1 MHGILPSCLDWCSYL
16 LLELLYK
23 LQKQICR
30 TVVTSLAASVE
41 PLAHRQNVASL
52 SLFYKYYF
60 AGRCPSEP
68 AQLVLLTYTGGRSTH
83 YSDRLH
89 NFSVIIPWCY
99 KDVYINRFFPCVAK
113 LWNSL
118 PMECFPLIYN
128 LSGFK
133 SRINRHL
140 SSVGSF

>member
-1 MHGILPSCLDWCSYL
+1 MSGLVLQL

-30 TVVTSLAASVE
+30 IVVTSLAASVE
-41 PLAHRQNVASL
+41 PLAHHQNVASV
-52 SLFYKYYF
+52 SLFYRYYF

-89 NFSVIIPWCY
+89 NFSVIIP
-99 KDVYINRFFPCVAK
+99 
-113 LWNSL
+113 
-118 PMECFPLIYN
+118 
-128 LSGFK
+128 
-133 SRINRHL
+133 
-140 SSVGSF
+140 